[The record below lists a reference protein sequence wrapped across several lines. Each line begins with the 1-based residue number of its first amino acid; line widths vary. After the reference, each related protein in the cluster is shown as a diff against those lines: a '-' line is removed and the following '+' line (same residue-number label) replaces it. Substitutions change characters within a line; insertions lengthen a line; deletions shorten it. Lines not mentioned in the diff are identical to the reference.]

1 LRYLLEKSQ
10 SRLGLY
16 IGDTMDDLLT
26 VRNLNQEHKK
36 RDCLSAL
43 VLGRDFVD
51 NKNQKEHYLKNDVDI
66 LAENV
71 NQIIKLIHRR
81 F

>member
-1 LRYLLEKSQ
+1 
-10 SRLGLY
+10 
-16 IGDTMDDLLT
+16 MDDLLT

-36 RDCLSAL
+36 LYCLSAL
-43 VLGRDFVD
+43 VLGRDFVE
-51 NKNQKEHYLKNDVDI
+51 NKDQREHYLKNDVDI
-66 LAENV
+66 LAEDV